1 MEMEI
6 SLWQIVLLTLYSVL
20 TIYDN
25 LNLKLELGKP
35 LMAGCFAGIVMGDMT
50 TGLAVGATLQLL
62 ILGVGSFGG
71 ASIPDYATAALIAT
85 PLAIITGQ
93 DMQFAI
99 GLGVPIGLLMTQL
112 DILARFSNVFLMKR
126 AEKAWER
133 EEYDKINMYT
143 HLGMVNWGIS
153 RGLPV
158 FLALYFGVDF
168 VTMILSYSPE
178 WLLNGL
184 KVAGGLLP
192 AVGISIL
199 LKYLPVKKF
208 ISFLIIGFVLAAYLK
223 LPMLGIALLG
233 IAMSFISYQN
243 SVKETVTVPA
253 GNATIGDD
261 EDE

>member
-1 MEMEI
+1 MEI
-6 SLWQIVLLTLYSVL
+6 SLWQIILLTLYSVL

-35 LMAGCFAGIVMGDMT
+35 LMAGCFAGIVMGDIT
-50 TGLAVGATLQLL
+50 TGLLVGATLQLL

-71 ASIPDYATAALIAT
+71 AVIPDYSTAALIAT

-112 DILARFSNVFLMKR
+112 DILARFANILLMKK
-126 AEKAWER
+126 AEKALQK
-133 EEYDKINMYT
+133 EEYEKINLYN
-143 HLGMVNWGIS
+143 HFGMINWGIS

-168 VTMILSYSPE
+168 VNTILEYSPQ
-178 WLLNGL
+178 WILNGL
-184 KVAGGLLP
+184 KTAGGVLP
-192 AVGISIL
+192 AVGIAIL
-199 LKYLPVKKF
+199 LKYLPVKNF
-208 ISFLIIGFVLAAYLK
+208 IAYLILGFVLAAYLK
-223 LPMLGIALLG
+223 LPMLSIALIGIALA
-233 IAMSFISYQN
+233 IINYQN
-243 SVKETVTVPA
+243 SNKYLTNENKILVNE
-253 GNATIGDD
+253 GDN

>member
-1 MEMEI
+1 MTI
-6 SLWQIVLLTLYSVL
+6 SLWQILLLTFYAVL
-20 TIYDN
+20 GIYDA
-25 LNLKLELGKP
+25 LNVKLEIGKP
-35 LMAGCFAGIVMGDMT
+35 LMAGCFAGIVMGDIT
-50 TGLAVGATLQLL
+50 TGLVVGATLQLL

-71 ASIPDYATAALIAT
+71 ATIPDYSTAALIAT

-112 DILARFSNVFLMKR
+112 DIFARFSNVFLMKK
-126 AEKAWER
+126 AEKAAEAEKYER
-133 EEYDKINMYT
+133 INLYN
-143 HLGMVNWGIS
+143 HLGMMSWGIS

-168 VTMILSYSPE
+168 VTKILEYSPE
-178 WLLNGL
+178 WLLSGL
-184 KVAGGLLP
+184 KVAGGVLP

-199 LKYLPVKKF
+199 LKYLPVKRF
-208 ISFLIIGFVLAAYLK
+208 LPYLIIGFVLAAYIK

-233 IAMSFISYQN
+233 VALATISYQN
-243 SVKETVTVPA
+243 CDKYSTANNTVGKV
-253 GNATIGDD
+253 NEGDD

>member
-1 MEMEI
+1 MEI
-6 SLWQIVLLTLYSVL
+6 SLWQIILLTLYSVL

-35 LMAGCFAGIVMGDMT
+35 LMAGCFAGIVMGDIT
-50 TGLAVGATLQLL
+50 TGLLVGATLQLL

-71 ASIPDYATAALIAT
+71 ASIPDYSTAALIAT

-112 DILARFSNVFLMKR
+112 DILARFANIFIMKK
-126 AEKAWER
+126 AEKALQDEKY
-133 EEYDKINMYT
+133 EKINLYN
-143 HLGMVNWGIS
+143 HLGMINWAIS
-153 RGLPV
+153 RSVPV

-168 VTMILSYSPE
+168 VNTILQYSPQ

-184 KVAGGLLP
+184 KTAGGVLP
-192 AVGISIL
+192 AVGIAIL
-199 LKYLPVKKF
+199 LKYLPVKNF
-208 ISFLIIGFVLAAYLK
+208 IAYLILGFVLAAYLK
-223 LPMLGIALLG
+223 LPMLSIALIGIAFA
-233 IAMSFISYQN
+233 IINYQN
-243 SVKETVTVPA
+243 SNKFLMNE
-253 GNATIGDD
+253 NKIYATNNEGDN

>member
-1 MEMEI
+1 MEI
-6 SLWQIVLLTLYSVL
+6 SLWQIILLTLYSVL

-35 LMAGCFAGIVMGDMT
+35 LMAGCFAGIVMGDIA
-50 TGLAVGATLQLL
+50 TGLLVGATLQLL

-71 ASIPDYATAALIAT
+71 AVIPDYSTAALIAT

-112 DILARFSNVFLMKR
+112 DILARFANILLMKK
-126 AEKAWER
+126 AEKALQK
-133 EEYDKINMYT
+133 EEYEKINLYN
-143 HLGMVNWGIS
+143 HFGMINWGIS

-168 VTMILSYSPE
+168 VNTILEYSPQ
-178 WLLNGL
+178 WILNGL
-184 KVAGGLLP
+184 KTAGGVLP
-192 AVGISIL
+192 AVGIAIL
-199 LKYLPVKKF
+199 LKYLPVKNF
-208 ISFLIIGFVLAAYLK
+208 IAYLILGFVLAAYLK
-223 LPMLGIALLG
+223 LPMLSIALIGIALA
-233 IAMSFISYQN
+233 IINYQN
-243 SVKETVTVPA
+243 SNKYLTNENKILVNK
-253 GNATIGDD
+253 GDN